1 MLTDRD
7 RERYSRQI
15 LMDRL
20 GEEGQER
27 LKSSTVGVFGCG
39 GLGTITSL
47 YFAAAGV
54 GRLVLVDSQKPDLSN
69 LNRQVLHWEKDVTE
83 GVSKAESAKYKL
95 SNFNR
100 DIVVEAHTAMVTED
114 NIEEFFGETDMV
126 VDCLDNFESRLLLN
140 RFCIETGRPMVY
152 AAVHGFYGQLTS
164 IIPGKTPCLR
174 CIFPESPPPEPFF
187 PIIGVTP
194 GVLGLLEATETIKNI
209 VGLPGTL
216 RGELLIVD
224 LLSYEM
230 GKVKTGFDNQCSVCG
245 KWRK

>member
-1 MLTDRD
+1 IRGSVTF
-7 RERYSRQI
+7 S
-15 LMDRL
+15 L
-20 GEEGQER
+20 GKVIFTR
-27 LKSSTVGVFGCG
+27 
-39 GLGTITSL
+39 I
-47 YFAAAGV
+47 
-54 GRLVLVDSQKPDLSN
+54 
-69 LNRQVLHWEKDVTE
+69 
-83 GVSKAESAKYKL
+83 
-95 SNFNR
+95 R
-100 DIVVEAHTAMVTED
+100 DICAP
-114 NIEEFFGETDMV
+114 
-126 VDCLDNFESRLLLN
+126 LLLN

>member
-15 LMDRL
+15 LIDGL

-100 DIVVEAHTAMVTED
+100 DIEVEAHTA
-114 NIEEFFGETDMV
+114 
-126 VDCLDNFESRLLLN
+126 
-140 RFCIETGRPMVY
+140 
-152 AAVHGFYGQLTS
+152 
-164 IIPGKTPCLR
+164 
-174 CIFPESPPPEPFF
+174 
-187 PIIGVTP
+187 
-194 GVLGLLEATETIKNI
+194 
-209 VGLPGTL
+209 
-216 RGELLIVD
+216 
-224 LLSYEM
+224 
-230 GKVKTGFDNQCSVCG
+230 
-245 KWRK
+245 